1 MPAPGVAPSGARRL
15 RGRRRSAG
23 AGPVVDTESH
33 LGVLRLPNPIIAAS
47 GTYGHGD
54 EVARQGDPSALGAVT
69 VKSLSPE
76 PWAGNPPPRL
86 CGAPAGMLNSVGLAN
101 PGVAA
106 WGRDDLPGLLALG
119 ARVIVSIWGRSPEEF
134 AAAATAV
141 RAVLDRAVLDRAGL
155 DRAVLDR
162 AVLDRDRVSTAGRVV
177 ALEVNVSCPNLE
189 DRGRIFAHHPDST
202 ASAVGEVVDRIGSLP
217 VFAKLS
223 PNAADLVE
231 VARAALASGAAGLTL
246 VNTLLGLS
254 IDAESRRLRLGAG
267 GGGLSGP
274 ALKPVALRAVHDVA
288 TALPGTPIIGTGGV
302 SNGVDAAEMLLAGAS
317 AVGVGTATFRDP
329 RAPEWVAQ
337 ELARWCARRRVARSR
352 DLVGAACDNSR

>member
-1 MPAPGVAPSGARRL
+1 MRRRL
-15 RGRRRSAG
+15 RCPG
-23 AGPVVDTESH
+23 AGPGRRSPFTTDTTAQ
-33 LGVLRLPNPIIAAS
+33 LGALRLPNPVIAAS

-54 EVARQGDPSALGAVT
+54 EVARLGDPSALGAVT
-69 VKSLSPE
+69 VKSLSLE

-86 CGAPAGMLNSVGLAN
+86 CGAPAGMLNSVGLQN

-119 ARVIVSIWGRSPEEF
+119 ARVIVSIWGRTAEEF
-134 AAAATAV
+134 AAAASAV
-141 RAVLDRAVLDRAGL
+141 RAVLSGSEAATG
-155 DRAVLDR
+155 
-162 AVLDRDRVSTAGRVV
+162 GVV
-177 ALEVNVSCPNLE
+177 ALEVNISCPNLE

-202 ASAVGEVVDRIGSLP
+202 ASAVGSAVDRVGSLP

-223 PNAADLVE
+223 PNAADLIE
-231 VARAALASGAAGLTL
+231 VARAALSTGAVGLTL

-254 IDAESRRLRLGAG
+254 VDAELRRLRLGAG

-302 SNGVDAAEMLLAGAS
+302 SSGLDAVEMLLAGAS
-317 AVGVGTATFRDP
+317 AVGVGTATFRHP
-329 RAPEWVAQ
+329 RAPERVAE
-337 ELARWCARRRVARSR
+337 ELARWCARHGVARSS
-352 DLVGAACDNSR
+352 DLVGALLAPAG